1 MIRRYELDGVEMY
14 IEDTKV
20 NELEAEQVLRA
31 DIEAAKKYFSAEGR
45 NWPREPWYKEESV
58 PVYHDVVY
66 ILTDRGWLSDKQRAD
81 IIRQGNASPDYEI
94 IEPIQTRTKKEIS
107 HYITERTIAGHSEVS
122 LNRSVQ
128 LYWLFTGQALTGPK
142 VLKESKYK
150 SVEDKPFDYMTDS
163 ELADM
168 LEKASSDQ
176 MAVIS
181 NEIGESKVDNILAE
195 IDSQYELY

>member
-45 NWPREPWYKEESV
+45 NWPREPWYEEKKT
-58 PVYHDVVY
+58 PVYCNIVY

-94 IEPIQTRTKKEIS
+94 IEPMQTRTKKEVS
-107 HYITERTIAGHSEVS
+107 HYITERVIAGHSDVS
-122 LNRSVQ
+122 LNRAVQ

-163 ELADM
+163 ELASI
-168 LEKASSDQ
+168 LENASSDQ
-176 MAVIS
+176 VATIS
-181 NEIGESKVDNILAE
+181 NKIGHDKVDDILAE
-195 IDSQYELY
+195 IAAQDDWM